1 MTAPAIVKAMG
12 ECPAYRISPQD
23 TNYFALIFDPQGDGA
38 DLTCVVEIF
47 EKNGKTPPNMHPRA
61 HEMFFILKGEAI
73 ARCGGIVAPLKAGDA
88 LLLRP
93 GHMHEI
99 ENTGP
104 GKLYT
109 LTVQVPNDEFA
120 ELIRRGTP
128 VTLDDE
134 DKAVIAGL
142 PLVR

>member
-1 MTAPAIVKAMG
+1 MTAPAVVKAMG
-12 ECPAYRISPQD
+12 ECPAYRISPND

-38 DLTCVVEIF
+38 DLTCVIEIF
-47 EKNGKTPPNMHPRA
+47 EKNGKTPPNMHKRA
-61 HEMFFILKGEAI
+61 HEMFFVLKGEGI
-73 ARCGGIVAPLKAGDA
+73 ARCDDVVAPLKPGDA

-93 GHMHEI
+93 GHTHEI

-104 GKLYT
+104 GKFYT

-120 ELIRRGTP
+120 ELIRSGTP

-134 DKAVIAGL
+134 DKAVIAGMRL
-142 PLVR
+142 GR